1 MHHSKLLNLRLN
13 KYIYICMYIHDMHS
27 LPLSLSLYIYIYIY
41 IYISRTLSLLSHGIA
56 KAGKPLYFRKIEV
69 GEILRRCSMYE
80 LFTLPTSEEKWP
92 HSRGNGLV
100 NIPYMEHLGYNLASG
115 FPFISKWNNPL
126 ILTIDP
132 DFQHRVHVSWL
143 TPPILNFRKVA
154 MISMDRPMDVETR
167 HDMCIYKYKY
177 VQIPMLYTIYTC
189 IYKYYGFYFYMIMC
203 RCSFFQ
209 VICSYIYI

>member
-13 KYIYICMYIHDMHS
+13 IYIYVCIYMICI
-27 LPLSLSLYIYIYIY
+27 LSLSLSIYIYLYLY

-56 KAGKPLYFRKIEV
+56 KAGKPFYFRKIEV

-100 NIPYMEHLGYNLASG
+100 NIPYMEHQGYNLASG

-132 DFQHRVHVSWL
+132 DFQHRVHVSSL
-143 TPPILNFRKVA
+143 TPPIWTSGKWRWFPWTGPW
-154 MISMDRPMDVETR
+154 M
-167 HDMCIYKYKY
+167 
-177 VQIPMLYTIYTC
+177 
-189 IYKYYGFYFYMIMC
+189 
-203 RCSFFQ
+203 
-209 VICSYIYI
+209 